1 MIAKY
6 PTASVLG
13 TTAEM
18 VTGLGRWPLRPL
30 GRVERR
36 GGGAGKRRGE
46 GGQVK
51 CTLDKIM
58 SDLKLGLGTKIA
70 GLCAGLRAQAL
81 DQSGPFLFVCLITEA
96 EEKDGGDFPRRS
108 NWHTESD

>member
-18 VTGLGRWPLRPL
+18 VTGLGRWPFRPS
-30 GRVERR
+30 GRLEEEEERR
-36 GGGAGKRRGE
+36 GKGQGRGGERG
-46 GGQVK
+46 GRKVK

-58 SDLKLGLGTKIA
+58 SDLKLGLGTKVA
-70 GLCAGLRAQAL
+70 GLCAGLRVQAL
-81 DQSGPFLFVCLITEA
+81 DQSGPFFVCL
-96 EEKDGGDFPRRS
+96 FV
-108 NWHTESD
+108 